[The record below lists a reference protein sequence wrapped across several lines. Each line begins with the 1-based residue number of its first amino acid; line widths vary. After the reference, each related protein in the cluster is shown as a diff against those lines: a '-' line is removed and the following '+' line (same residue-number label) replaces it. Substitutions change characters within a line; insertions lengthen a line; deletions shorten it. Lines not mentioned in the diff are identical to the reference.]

1 MLTDRQSLILCGLMA
16 VGIFVGGLLN
26 ILDNFLML
34 TILTIIFLA
43 ILLNLFLQKRQ
54 KRSANNEKKIE

>member
-54 KRSANNEKKIE
+54 KRSTNNEKKIE

>member
-1 MLTDRQSLILCGLMA
+1 MLTDKQSLILCGLMA

-34 TILTIIFLA
+34 TILTIIFSA
-43 ILLNLFLQKRQ
+43 ILINLFLQKRQ
-54 KRSANNEKKIE
+54 KQSRNNEKKIE